1 MRIAEIAPLF
11 VRVPPEHYGG
21 TERVVHALTEELVRR
36 GHRVTLFAPDTS
48 MTSAELHVCA
58 PQPLWELEANDPF
71 AYRIL
76 QIEELVRRSGEFDII
91 HSHVEYL
98 PWMARNRLKAPVI
111 TSLHGRLDCPEH
123 QGLFSYNQDQPIV
136 SISDAQRRA
145 LTHLDMRWVA
155 TVHNGLPLG
164 SLYSLG
170 GGGGGYLAYV
180 GRVAAEKD
188 TAAAIRVAVRA
199 GLPIKIAA
207 KVASHDMRYFRDCVE
222 PLLQH
227 PLVEWLGQLDD
238 AGKNRLLG
246 DAVALL
252 LPVSWHEPFGLV
264 FIEALA
270 AGAPIISRPR
280 GSLPEIVEHGKHGFI
295 VESEDDLV
303 AACKEVGSIDRAACR
318 RRALTEF
325 SVEKMASGYENAFQQ
340 VLRNAPGGHAGDE
353 DETAA

>member
-11 VRVPPEHYGG
+11 VRVPPERYGG

-36 GHRVTLFAPDTS
+36 GHRVTLFAPATS
-48 MTSAELHVCA
+48 MTSAELHACA
-58 PQPLWELEANDPF
+58 PQPLWELELTDPF
-71 AYRIL
+71 AYRIA
-76 QIEELVRRSGEFDII
+76 QIEDLIRRSGEFDII

-98 PWMARNRLKAPVI
+98 PWMARNRIKAPVI

-123 QGLFSYNQDQPIV
+123 QALFSYNQDQPIV
-136 SISDAQRRA
+136 SISNAQRRA
-145 LTHLDMRWVA
+145 LQHLDMRWVA

-170 GGGGGYLAYV
+170 DGGGGYLAYV
-180 GRVAAEKD
+180 GRVSHEKD

-199 GLPIKIAA
+199 GLPIKVAA
-207 KVASHDMRYFRDCVE
+207 KVASHDMAYFHDCVE
-222 PLLQH
+222 PLLRH

-246 DAVALL
+246 DAMALL
-252 LPVSWHEPFGLV
+252 LPVSWQEPFGLV

-270 AGAPIISRPR
+270 AGAPVISRPR
-280 GSLPEIVEHGKHGFI
+280 GSLPEIIEHGTHGFLT
-295 VESEDDLV
+295 ESEEDLV
-303 AACKEVGSIDRAACR
+303 TACREVRSIDRAACR
-318 RRALTEF
+318 RRALSEF
-325 SVEKMASGYENAFQQ
+325 SVEKMTSGYEAAFQRVIRAAQ
-340 VLRNAPGGHAGDE
+340 GGNPGDE